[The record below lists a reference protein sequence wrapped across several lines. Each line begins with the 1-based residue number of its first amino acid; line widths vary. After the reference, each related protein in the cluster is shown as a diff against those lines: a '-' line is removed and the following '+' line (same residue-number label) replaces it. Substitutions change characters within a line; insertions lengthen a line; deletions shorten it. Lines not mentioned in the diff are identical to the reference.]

1 MASVM
6 ASPSQSRPGAA
17 NTMLGALLMDVV
29 YAPHLC
35 GTSSR
40 ILVAR
45 RKKAA
50 AYTFR
55 RMDPRQ
61 RPIAD
66 WMNAVMAEHHLS
78 ARAWA
83 DKAKLGKDTVSRAVR
98 EDYAHV
104 TSTRTIAKL
113 AEAVGE
119 TPPGAAA
126 AIPSGETFAS
136 ILAVLL
142 PAAGLAALPAE
153 DVLLALGRALRDT
166 LLELADD
173 AALAGDPSHALSL
186 ARVSARQIARLVS

>member
-1 MASVM
+1 
-6 ASPSQSRPGAA
+6 
-17 NTMLGALLMDVV
+17 MLGVRSMDTA
-29 YAPHLC
+29 YAPHYC

-50 AYTFR
+50 ALCLR
-55 RMDPRQ
+55 PMDPRQ

-66 WMNAVMAEHHLS
+66 WMNATMASHRLS

-83 DKAKLGKDTVSRAVR
+83 EKAGLGKDTVSRATR
-98 EDYAHV
+98 EDYEYV

-126 AIPSGETFAS
+126 AIPSAATFAA
-136 ILAVLL
+136 ILAALL
-142 PAAGLAALPAE
+142 PAAGLDALPTD
-153 DVLLALGRALRDT
+153 DVLLALGEALRDT
-166 LLELADD
+166 LLELADGATGRD
-173 AALAGDPSHALSL
+173 DPAYALGV
-186 ARVSARQIARLVS
+186 ARGSARQLARLVS